1 MIKKSNIR
9 CLVTMSKDFNNK
21 LKEIANEENRSVSN
35 LIVTVLKE
43 YVETKER

>member
-1 MIKKSNIR
+1 MIKNSNIR

-21 LKEIANEENRSVSN
+21 LKEIANKENRSVSN

-43 YVETKER
+43 YVETRKE